1 MGIPFYVVGWWRIDK
16 KRSARKRSALETAV
30 SVDKIRRGW
39 DAGIEKLSDLLE
51 RLIDARERRPP
62 SQHFQRFKQWRGV
75 LATADG
81 YTNRLEHLSGFHSQ
95 FLSGSAEGLIQRVVL
110 ELRIGQH

>member
-1 MGIPFYVVGWWRIDK
+1 VVGWWRIDK

-81 YTNRLEHLSGFHSQ
+81 YTNRLEHLSGFHWPTPRVRERE
-95 FLSGSAEGLIQRVVL
+95 LSAPWLRLPFEG
-110 ELRIGQH
+110 